1 MLPNLLCHPSHT
13 VNELTPKTGE
23 VATMDKPF
31 QCEHC
36 DKCFS
41 EYLTLSA
48 HTDHYHGFSR
58 RLNAWTCA
66 FMNLYTSPTISEI
79 IS

>member
-1 MLPNLLCHPSHT
+1 MLLNLVCPPSIRT
-13 VNELTPKTGE
+13 VVNELTPKTGE

-48 HTDHYHGFSR
+48 HNDHYHGFSR
-58 RLNAWTCA
+58 RLLVDPCHIFTVHH
-66 FMNLYTSPTISEI
+66 SQEVV
-79 IS
+79 

>member
-1 MLPNLLCHPSHT
+1 
-13 VNELTPKTGE
+13 
-23 VATMDKPF
+23 MDKPF

-58 RLNAWTCA
+58 RFKALT
-66 FMNLYTSPTISEI
+66 YI
-79 IS
+79 IVWINDVIYPNVS

>member
-1 MLPNLLCHPSHT
+1 MKILPNLLCHPSHT

-48 HTDHYHGFSR
+48 HNDHYHGFSR
-58 RLNAWTCA
+58 RFALTFPDAGRRSI
-66 FMNLYTSPTISEI
+66 LG
-79 IS
+79 

>member
-1 MLPNLLCHPSHT
+1 
-13 VNELTPKTGE
+13 
-23 VATMDKPF
+23 MDKPF

-58 RLNAWTCA
+58 RCNIEGCDAKVGSIQVNNIDIVVIL
-66 FMNLYTSPTISEI
+66 LLI
-79 IS
+79 